1 VRYEAVNLMLLN
13 EFHKERR
20 KIQEQKATIA
30 RQGRKIQEEEE
41 AVTQPEK
48 RMKNAAVRLEEKR
61 AQIQKVSAELATASP
76 SNWRT

>member
-1 VRYEAVNLMLLN
+1 MRYEAVNLMLLN

-61 AQIQKVSAELATASP
+61 AQIQKVSAELTTASP